1 MSWFSKSNDKQ
12 QLTDEQAVERYR
24 YMLRTAPPDAIEQ
37 AHEEAFAKL
46 TPEQRRLALQQL
58 TPAASPEERRL
69 ASDDPKSLAR
79 LATRAEIREPGA
91 LERLFGRSGG
101 FGGGFG
107 GMLAGSLLA
116 SVAGSFI
123 GGAIA
128 NSFFDDHPYPESAG
142 ALDPSESSSIQ
153 DEASYSEAA
162 SDDIGDSGFDGGDF
176 GDVA

>member
-1 MSWFSKSNDKQ
+1 MGWFSRSDDRQ

-58 TPAASPEERRL
+58 VQAATPEEQRL

-79 LATRAEIREPGA
+79 LATRTEIREPGA
-91 LERLFGRSGG
+91 LERLLGSGRSG
-101 FGGGFG
+101 FGGVGFG

-116 SVAGSFI
+116 SVAGTFI
-123 GGAIA
+123 GSAIA
-128 NSFFDDHPYPESAG
+128 NSFFDGHPYQAGVFEPAGESGAYEDAG
-142 ALDPSESSSIQ
+142 YAADSP
-153 DEASYSEAA
+153 DE
-162 SDDIGDSGFDGGDF
+162 DDSGFDGADF
-176 GDVA
+176 GDFT